1 MFFEISL
8 LSVVFMMVAQ
18 VTDPSSTTIMI
29 VAVVSA
35 VLGMGVVKLLG
46 YLRKRDAEKE
56 AQLILEKA
64 ELQAGSRLKE
74 AKVEAREMALQEKA
88 KIDEQV
94 SNAREKVFARE
105 RQLDKQHDQLDQRTA
120 QLEKQE
126 KMVEGNQRKL
136 S

>member
-94 SNAREKVFARE
+94 STAREKVFARE